1 MIDTLEKSSEFL
13 LFNSSSSYRLKSSQ
27 TYRLKLLLIPGIIV
41 NLLFRNKRQDVKV
54 HIAIIQGIHSNNSIG
69 YTVQGCS
76 SNQQG
81 INLQAVGIDRN
92 PCKSIKLSV
101 DIDRYPCEP
110 TKLGNRHRSI
120 PLQTYYIEKYVSI
133 DIMAHLSL

>member
-69 YTVQGCS
+69 YTV
-76 SNQQG
+76 
-81 INLQAVGIDRN
+81 
-92 PCKSIKLSV
+92 
-101 DIDRYPCEP
+101 
-110 TKLGNRHRSI
+110 
-120 PLQTYYIEKYVSI
+120 
-133 DIMAHLSL
+133 